1 MEFYADES
9 EPNETKIKKILTH
22 PQVTEVINI
31 LKEYA
36 QSDRRLLLISN
47 KPRIDI
53 DHPKCKRI
61 KFQVFGFG
69 SMKKILTMPIVMLGI
84 MLAIPVF
91 QSSFASGLSPIE
103 AVIMIT
109 ENQNKTVFFQPNV
122 TTVRVSGEILIA
134 NNSTSDHSVTS
145 GSGPDDPMSGKFFN
159 TSVIKPKGFI
169 DYVPENL
176 KPGNYSF
183 YSSTD
188 PQIRGQLVVI
198 PN

>member
-1 MEFYADES
+1 
-9 EPNETKIKKILTH
+9 
-22 PQVTEVINI
+22 
-31 LKEYA
+31 
-36 QSDRRLLLISN
+36 
-47 KPRIDI
+47 
-53 DHPKCKRI
+53 
-61 KFQVFGFG
+61 
-69 SMKKILTMPIVMLGI
+69 MKKILIMPIVMLGA

-91 QSSFASGLSPIE
+91 QSSYAGGLSPIE

-109 ENQNKTVFFQPNV
+109 ENQNKAVFFQPNI

-145 GSGPDDPMSGKFFN
+145 GSGPDDPMSGKFFD
-159 TSVIKPKGFI
+159 TGVIKSKGFI

-188 PQIRGQLVVI
+188 PQIKGQLVVI

>member
-1 MEFYADES
+1 M
-9 EPNETKIKKILTH
+9 T
-22 PQVTEVINI
+22 VINFHH
-31 LKEYA
+31 
-36 QSDRRLLLISN
+36 
-47 KPRIDI
+47 PRIVVD
-53 DHPKCKRI
+53 DSDPKCKRI
-61 KFQVFGFG
+61 KFQVFGIG
-69 SMKKILTMPIVMLGI
+69 SMKKILTMPIVMLGAI
-84 MLAIPVF
+84 LAIPVF
-91 QSSFASGLSPIE
+91 QSSYAGGLSPIE

-109 ENQNKTVFFQPNV
+109 ENQNKTVFFQPNI

-159 TSVIKPKGFI
+159 TGVIKPKGFI

-188 PQIRGQLVVI
+188 PQIKGQLVVI

>member
-1 MEFYADES
+1 M
-9 EPNETKIKKILTH
+9 ILT
-22 PQVTEVINI
+22 
-31 LKEYA
+31 L
-36 QSDRRLLLISN
+36 
-47 KPRIDI
+47 
-53 DHPKCKRI
+53 KCKRI
-61 KFQVFGFG
+61 KFQVFDIG
-69 SMKKILTMPIVMLGI
+69 SMKKILIMPIVMLGA

-91 QSSFASGLSPIE
+91 QSSYAGGLSPIE

-109 ENQNKTVFFQPNV
+109 ENQNKAVFFQPNI

-145 GSGPDDPMSGKFFN
+145 GSGPDDPMSGKFFD
-159 TSVIKPKGFI
+159 TGVIKPKGFI

-188 PQIRGQLVVI
+188 PQIKGQLVVI